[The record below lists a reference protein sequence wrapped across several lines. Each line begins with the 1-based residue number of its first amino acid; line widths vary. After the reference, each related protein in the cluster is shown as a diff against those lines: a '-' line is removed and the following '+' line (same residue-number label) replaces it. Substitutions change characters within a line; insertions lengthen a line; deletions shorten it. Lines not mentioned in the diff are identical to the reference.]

1 MKKIWVPLFVLLLL
15 PASYSEQRPAERRL
29 ETTQPPFDDSIAH
42 QTQGSAETILYFPDY
57 VDGGGWSVQLVLSN
71 VDPAAAAEVRAE
83 VYDPDG
89 QPVLDLFDSD
99 LTFEVPAL
107 GSRVLRSSGTG
118 AIRRGWIQVR
128 TGTDSVS
135 GLLTYRH
142 AQSGIEV
149 GVQPV
154 ELGPQFALF
163 VEESTTVGAGV
174 AVFKP
179 DVSPRLELRIRDED
193 GNDPLEGEVV
203 SWGDFHQAARHAPRM
218 VRR

>member
-1 MKKIWVPLFVLLLL
+1 MKKLWALWFVLLLL
-15 PASYSEQRPAERRL
+15 PVSYSEQRNAERL
-29 ETTQPPFDDSIAH
+29 ETAQSPFEDSITH
-42 QTQGSAETILYFPDY
+42 QTQDPAETILYFPDY

-83 VYDPDG
+83 VYDPEG

-99 LTFEVPAL
+99 LTLEVPAL

-128 TGTDSVS
+128 ARTDSVS

-142 AQSGIEV
+142 SQSGIEV

-154 ELGPQFALF
+154 ELGP
-163 VEESTTVGAGV
+163 
-174 AVFKP
+174 
-179 DVSPRLELRIRDED
+179 
-193 GNDPLEGEVV
+193 
-203 SWGDFHQAARHAPRM
+203 
-218 VRR
+218 